1 MCVYI
6 NVYVS
11 TMHSSSIKL
20 SAFRDRSLATRSYD
34 RIGDEDGIHFK
45 DAVADQG
52 VRSRERRLAGLRRAN
67 QTVLHSP

>member
-6 NVYVS
+6 KVIGIQRPF
-11 TMHSSSIKL
+11 SS
-20 SAFRDRSLATRSYD
+20 DD

-67 QTVLHSP
+67 RTVLHSP